1 MGRLKRS
8 LFIFSAVIL
17 IMVSCKKKQ
26 VREDSNGSNV
36 PDTKSVEKIDKKYL
50 TEGFLSKSHFRS
62 VIIATR
68 EECEEGIPPIE
79 EKSRNRAL
87 VSLQKYIQSTGQY
100 AGANSRAR
108 LLDLINRNGKFS
120 PLKKECARNNIYY
133 YDIEKVNLKGYL
145 KRISIR

>member
-17 IMVSCKKKQ
+17 VMVSCKKKQ
-26 VREDSNGSNV
+26 VKEDGSGGNGPVTNN
-36 PDTKSVEKIDKKYL
+36 VEKIDKKYL
-50 TEGFLSKSHFRS
+50 TEGFLSRSLFRS

-68 EECEEGIPPIE
+68 EECEEGISRIE

-100 AGANSRAR
+100 TGANSRAR

-120 PLKKECARNNIYY
+120 PLKKECGRNNIYY
-133 YDIEKVNLKGYL
+133 FDIEKENLKGHL